1 MPRHRKNRFKRQ
13 RRREAARSTLLTS
26 LVIASAL
33 AVALLVARPATA
45 ALPPPPPPALLNE
58 QASEMALPLVPM
70 APLQLL
76 PLEDEPGV
84 NFWPDEL
91 QPAAES
97 FTQLEC

>member
-13 RRREAARSTLLTS
+13 RKREAARSALLTS
-26 LVIASAL
+26 LIIATAL
-33 AVALLVARPATA
+33 ATALLVARPVA
-45 ALPPPPPPALLNE
+45 AAVPPPPPPAILNE
-58 QASEMALPLVPM
+58 QASEMALPSVPL
-70 APLQLL
+70 APLQVF
-76 PLEDEPGV
+76 PPEGEPGV